1 MKKLMISLFSLV
13 LAATML
19 LALASCDNTTTD
31 NKETSGTN
39 APASSSHDTE
49 APKGTSDDTTAAP
62 ESTSEDTTAAPEV
75 KVEVGTVLDYKMAF
89 YLDEAEASNATDD
102 LKKFVQNIS
111 NGYARIDDEFML
123 NDEDTY
129 QLFWPAET
137 EGNTF
142 TIPVEVPVAGK
153 YTVALKLHN
162 GGDFGQ
168 FQFFLGETLI
178 SGSEA
183 IDCYNTAGGLYDY
196 DLGEFELA
204 EGEVELVVRCTGKNE
219 ASAGVVF
226 AISSMTLTCTAL
238 NG

>member
-1 MKKLMISLFSLV
+1 MKKLMITLLSAM
-13 LAATML
+13 LAAAML
-19 LALASCDNTTTD
+19 LSLASCGDNTGD
-31 NKETSGTN
+31 KETNGSTN
-39 APASSSHDTE
+39 APQSSATETDAPESSS
-49 APKGTSDDTTAAP
+49 KDTTAAP
-62 ESTSEDTTAAPEV
+62 ESSSEDTTAAPEV

-129 QLFWPAET
+129 QLFWPAEA

-142 TIPVEVPVAGK
+142 TIPVEVPATGK
-153 YTVALKLHN
+153 YTVSLKLHN

-196 DLGEFELA
+196 DLGEFDIA
-204 EGEVELVVRCTGKNE
+204 EGEVELVVRCTGKSE